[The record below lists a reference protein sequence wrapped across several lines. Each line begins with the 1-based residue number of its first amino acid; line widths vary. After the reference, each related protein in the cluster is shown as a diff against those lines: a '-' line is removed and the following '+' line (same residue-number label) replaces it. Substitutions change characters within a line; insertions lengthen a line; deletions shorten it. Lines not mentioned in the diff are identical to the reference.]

1 MLLEAAIPCV
11 PYVPGWL
18 MTSAPF
24 AQVHWLAP
32 LGAGAL
38 LLPPLPHA
46 EKESAAIIITIN
58 MNTRDFFPSTI
69 LNLRF
74 HLRNPD
80 NGRF

>member
-1 MLLEAAIPCV
+1 
-11 PYVPGWL
+11 
-18 MTSAPF
+18 
-24 AQVHWLAP
+24 LAP

-58 MNTRDFFPSTI
+58 MSTRNFFPSTI